1 MSVYKIFPEADSTIY
16 SAYPTKNTGLDE
28 ILEVSVKNSLVAAGS
43 DDIRRSL
50 IKFSDSDIQKI
61 NTLRS
66 SNAYNVYL
74 KLYLSNAENLTSPY
88 TLNFHQINNSWI
100 MGTGKYLDNPSIFNG
115 VSWYSTASYSGSSNN
130 WTNTSYYITPGG
142 GSWTTSPTT
151 QSFSYNDNKDVEVNV
166 TSIFSNWVN
175 GQNNYGILIK
185 HTSSVENNSDS
196 YIALS
201 FFSIDTR
208 TIFPPCLEM
217 RWDDSVYDTG
227 SLQVINSSNT
237 VLNVS
242 NNPYYIKNKSEKYVF
257 RITARDKY
265 PVRTFST
272 ASIYTVNKALPS
284 SSYWGIQDVKTED
297 MIIDFDNSY
306 TKVSCDTNGSYF
318 NLYINGLEPERY
330 YKILIKSILN
340 SGETVV
346 SDGNCIFK
354 IIR

>member
-61 NTLRS
+61 NTLKS

-88 TLNFHQINNSWI
+88 TLNFHQVNNSWI

-115 VSWYSTASYSGSSNN
+115 VSWYSTSSYSGSSNN

-151 QSFSYNDNKDVEVNV
+151 QSFYYNDNKDVEVNV

-217 RWDDSVYDTG
+217 RWDDSVYNTG

-284 SSYWGIQDVKTED
+284 SSYWAIQDVKTED